1 LKRVTPA
8 RSPAQLVGALMRI
21 DFRMDGGIAAFPG
34 LAKPVSIDCEALPPA
49 DTARLRT
56 LVQRAGIFTRSH
68 RKHPTP
74 APDARAYTIAVDD
87 GGQCRTL
94 TVTEPITDD
103 ALRDLIAEL
112 RAHADALRGRR

>member
-1 LKRVTPA
+1 VERRRRQDRLKRVTPA

-56 LVQRAGIFTRSH
+56 LVQHGAPGLPCNRLRHQKPFVSRTATEIARTEQSVDPHMGFRSAE
-68 RKHPTP
+68 T
-74 APDARAYTIAVDD
+74 
-87 GGQCRTL
+87 QQ
-94 TVTEPITDD
+94 
-103 ALRDLIAEL
+103 IAE
-112 RAHADALRGRR
+112 G